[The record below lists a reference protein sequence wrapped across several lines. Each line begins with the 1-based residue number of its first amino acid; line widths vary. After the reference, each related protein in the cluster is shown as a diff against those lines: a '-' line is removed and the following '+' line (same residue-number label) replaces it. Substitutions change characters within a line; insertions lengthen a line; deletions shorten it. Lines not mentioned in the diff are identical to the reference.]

1 MTSPTKKPRIVKV
14 PIVFDS
20 EIELEYLQA
29 QHAVEEATGNLLT
42 TAADRIRVARAGA
55 RPEQEFAA
63 AEAVAAGDAAEIDA
77 LKAVAAEKKAAL
89 DAVTVWYTFRALGRK
104 TWSDLVKKYPATA
117 EDQEQ
122 FEAEG
127 GQGKAPFDELGIA
140 RELLPLSC
148 VSPIIT
154 PEKAIEIVDGD
165 DWNATEVATLW
176 AGARYVQIQ
185 GSQA

>member
-1 MTSPTKKPRIVKV
+1 MTSPTKKPRIIKV

-20 EIELEYLQA
+20 EVELEYLQA

-42 TAADRIRVARAGA
+42 TATDRIRVARACA
-55 RPEQEFAA
+55 RPEHEHAA
-63 AEAVAAGDAAEIDA
+63 AETVAAGDAAEIDA
-77 LKAVAAEKKAAL
+77 LKAVVAEKKTAL

-104 TWSDLVKKYPATA
+104 TWSDLVKKHPPTD
-117 EDQEQ
+117 EDQAQ

-140 RELLPLSC
+140 RELLPLAC
-148 VSPIIT
+148 VSPGIT
-154 PEKAIEIVDGD
+154 PEEAINIVDGA
-165 DWNATEVATLW
+165 DWNSTEIATLW

-185 GSQA
+185 GSGA

>member
-20 EIELEYLQA
+20 EVELEYLQA
-29 QHAVEEATGNLLT
+29 KYAVDVRAEELLR
-42 TAADRIRVARAGA
+42 TANDRIRVARAGA
-55 RPEQEFAA
+55 HVDNELAA
-63 AEAVAAGDAAEIDA
+63 AEAVVAGDVAEVDA
-77 LKAVAAEKKAAL
+77 LKVIAAEKKEAL

-104 TWSDLVKKYPATA
+104 KWAELVKKYPPTA
-117 EDQEQ
+117 ADQEQ

-140 RELLPLSC
+140 RELLPLAC
-148 VSPIIT
+148 MVPGIT

-165 DWNATEVATLW
+165 EWNATEVATLW